1 MGIGIE
7 ELNGMSGTARR
18 HEIWFIGIVVDG
30 EKRVVRI
37 IRLFQ

>member
-7 ELNGMSGTARR
+7 ELNGMIGAARR
-18 HEIWFIGIVVDG
+18 HEVWFVGIVVDS